1 MGDEGFGDAEGEV
14 PGLSFM
20 STFILM
26 QEFIDKLKLLNYES
40 EFSRAWGFRG
50 KISELSS
57 IIIISYNLCK

>member
-50 KISELSS
+50 KSSS
-57 IIIISYNLCK
+57 IHYLLLNKLVFSL